1 MSSPELINSE
11 VEVGSPVIFGA
22 TFSNM
27 KDMTEHCFSSHGGTL
42 AIEWKVNGGSYVT
55 LIPATGDWLTP
66 NTWQSQGI
74 ESFRLTATVSS
85 CFVTASS
92 TVNGEK

>member
-1 MSSPELINSE
+1 MSSPELIDSE
-11 VEVGSPVIFGA
+11 VEVGTPVIFGDK
-22 TFSNM
+22 FPNM
-27 KDMTEHCFSSHGGTL
+27 KDMNEHCFSSRGGTL
-42 AIEWKVNGGSYVT
+42 AIEWKTKGGTYVT
-55 LIPATGDWLTP
+55 LVPATGDWLTP

-74 ESFRLTATVSS
+74 ESFRLTATGSS